1 MVARV
6 LGLVEVAI
14 VGVETLGME
23 NLFSILP

>member
-14 VGVETLGME
+14 VGVEALGME